1 MGCGSPHFQDRLFL
15 LKSKSSKAALVGL
28 QVHSIVSSRP
38 SWRRNAPFFRPEE
51 PKMTLHSDEVQSIL
65 KRLEKV
71 EAENRRLK
79 ICGTAVAVVVAAF
92 VLMGQASAPP
102 KVVEA
107 ERFVLKDS
115 SGNIRGWLGLF
126 GEGSELT
133 LGNSSKQ
140 PMMTLKVSDDASD
153 LHFYGSQH
161 SGMNI
166 GVEIGEPAI
175 AMAGPGGRAGIEFH
189 RGGPGI
195 AVEDSNGASAIMGVP
210 KSEENTAGMEKTSG
224 GASFLLL
231 NRNKK
236 VIWKAH

>member
-1 MGCGSPHFQDRLFL
+1 MTF
-15 LKSKSSKAALVGL
+15 SSNET
-28 QVHSIVSSRP
+28 Q
-38 SWRRNAPFFRPEE
+38 
-51 PKMTLHSDEVQSIL
+51 TIL
-65 KRLEKV
+65 TRLEKV
-71 EAENRRLK
+71 EAQNRRLK
-79 ICGTAVAVVVAAF
+79 VCGVALATVLSAL

-102 KVVEA
+102 KVIEA

-115 SGNIRGWLGLF
+115 KGNIRGWMGLF

-133 LGNSSKQ
+133 LGNTSKQ

-175 AMAGPGGRAGIEFH
+175 AMVGQGGSAEIGFSQLGPGLTVQDA
-189 RGGPGI
+189 
-195 AVEDSNGASAIMGVP
+195 NGFSAIVGVP
-210 KSEENTAGMEKTSG
+210 KTAGAGDAKVHSPSAVSLILLDKT
-224 GASFLLL
+224 
-231 NRNKK
+231 KK

>member
-1 MGCGSPHFQDRLFL
+1 MLIF
-15 LKSKSSKAALVGL
+15 
-28 QVHSIVSSRP
+28 SRE
-38 SWRRNAPFFRPEE
+38 N
-51 PKMTLHSDEVQSIL
+51 PKMTLPTNEAQAIL

-71 EAENRRLK
+71 ETENRRLK
-79 ICGTAVAVVVAAF
+79 ICGATLAIVVAAF

-102 KVVEA
+102 KIVEA
-107 ERFVLKDS
+107 ERFVIKDS
-115 SGNIRGWLGLF
+115 GGNIRGWLGVF

-133 LGNSSKQ
+133 LGNSDKQ

-175 AMAGPGGRAGIEFH
+175 AMAGPSGNVGIEFF
-189 RGGPGI
+189 RGGPGMKLEDAKGI
-195 AVEDSNGASAIMGVP
+195 SAVVGMPKGSADSDEKERASA
-210 KSEENTAGMEKTSG
+210 T
-224 GASFLLL
+224 SFLLMDK
-231 NRNKK
+231 NKK